1 MSIRSRLFNFI
12 FFRSMLTSFGNR
24 SPYSANSKV
33 FDGYFQYKIGPYQ
46 PDYNLYF
53 AKQPSLQIYKNE
65 IFNKMYE
72 YSGYDLIHYLEFHY
86 EAYDN
91 KADFIRFLHYEVSE
105 RLKRYSPK
113 THKLKLQAT
122 SDWLEEKKDEY
133 HAQQEKLLRSQIELD
148 VRSTLDDQAALGL
161 NIEATVK
168 SLSEKLAS
176 RLEQVVLE
184 TQDKMTTLTDPFP
197 SGNIELN
204 THTILDKLVQ
214 LFILVLS
221 VKAPGEMASE
231 DKLFKRFS
239 ATDLASI
246 LHLHFLAFKDK
257 KFNTVQVKITEYGD
271 KLKINNPKV
280 QNLNQAL
287 EAFFY

>member
-1 MSIRSRLFNFI
+1 MF
-12 FFRSMLTSFGNR
+12 TTFGNR
-24 SPYSANSKV
+24 SPYSANSKALTP
-33 FDGYFQYKIGPYQ
+33 YFQYKIGTYQ
-46 PDYNLYF
+46 SDYNLYF

-122 SDWLEEKKDEY
+122 SDWLQEKKDEY

-148 VRSTLDDQAALGL
+148 VRSTLADQATSNLD
-161 NIEATVK
+161 IDATVK

-176 RLEQVVLE
+176 RLEQVVSDTE
-184 TQDKMTTLTDPFP
+184 NKMTSLTDSFP
-197 SGNIELN
+197 AGNIELN
-204 THTILDKLVQ
+204 NYNNLEKLVQ
-214 LFILVLS
+214 LYILILS
-221 VKAPGEMASE
+221 IKAPGEAASE
-231 DKLFKRFS
+231 NKLFKRFS

-246 LHLHFLAFKDK
+246 LHLHFMAFKDK
-257 KFNTVQVKITEYGD
+257 KFNTVQVKITECGD
-271 KLKINNPKV
+271 RLKINNPKV

>member
-1 MSIRSRLFNFI
+1 
-12 FFRSMLTSFGNR
+12 MLTSFGNR

-72 YSGYDLIHYLEFHY
+72 YSGYDLIHYLEYHY
-86 EAYDN
+86 EAYEN
-91 KADFIRFLHYEVSE
+91 KADFIRFLRYEVSE

-122 SDWLEEKKDEY
+122 SDWLQEKKAEY
-133 HAQQEKLLRSQIELD
+133 QAQQEKLFKSQIEQD
-148 VRSTLDDQAALGL
+148 VRSTFADRPTASLD
-161 NIEATVK
+161 IEVTVK

-176 RLEQVVLE
+176 RLEQVVLD
-184 TQDKMTTLTDPFP
+184 TQDKMTSLTDSFP
-197 SGNIELN
+197 AGNIELN
-204 THTILDKLVQ
+204 NHNNLEKLLQ
-214 LFILVLS
+214 LFVLILS
-221 VKAPGEMASE
+221 IKAPGEAASE

-246 LHLHFLAFKDK
+246 LHLHFRALKDK
-257 KFNTVQVKITEYGD
+257 KFNTVQVKITESSD
-271 KLKINNPKV
+271 RLKINNPKV
-280 QNLNQAL
+280 QNLNHAL